1 MRSRRA
7 WWAYVVLAAEIL
19 VFYRRVLF
27 IPGYAIPWDLR
38 FYHYPIAAF
47 AARCLRQ
54 GQWPLWDPY
63 IYCGMPVYANL
74 QAQLFYPPA
83 LLAIFLSNWLAPDHL
98 VYFLELQL
106 VAHVLAAGLF
116 TYWLLRELEL
126 PAVAAVT
133 GATVFQLGAFF
144 ASQTQHLGAIDGAA
158 WLPLAMLAVLRLRRE
173 FSLLWTGVLALS
185 LAMSIL
191 AGFAAVTIVVLGGS
205 VLLAVVLIG
214 FREASW
220 KLVPAVLAAGAWAAL
235 LAAIQILPT
244 LELTSRSV
252 AKYRSDFL
260 GTGGGMPLEALVSLV
275 LPNHYSVFDLA
286 HYSLPWNFTFVYAY
300 CGMIGLFLAVL
311 GAVRRSRMSRVFLI
325 VTLFA
330 ALAMLGDAT
339 PVGRAIFPVLPRILR
354 ASIYPEYA
362 LALFTL
368 GIAVLAGLGSQK
380 FGTGV
385 LAGVLLAATAAD
397 LIAVSANRPMNTA
410 SENESPGISRDELEG
425 HREGIA
431 RVRRLVDQA
440 NPPWRIDTVD
450 DLMTWSSA
458 AMLFEIPDANGND
471 PFALERYM
479 QVRLSFVANGARW
492 GRYYQVA
499 DAHSPVLGLL
509 NVRYL
514 LSRKPV
520 EGLAKVEDIPG
531 SNVYENPSAL
541 PRFFLVDRIERVHDM
556 AQALA
561 LLRSAQFQPRE
572 VAVVEGAPAFAS
584 HQDASVLPPVRV
596 LRYEPRA
603 IELETN
609 APHAAYLVTSEADYP
624 GWRAWIDG
632 SQQPIFTT
640 NVAFRGLPVPAGRHR
655 IEMRFAPP
663 VWRGA
668 MISGIALAALFWCA
682 GSAIISRQRPWTS

>member
-38 FYHYPIAAF
+38 FYHFPIAAF

-63 IYCGMPVYANL
+63 IYCGMPLYANL

-83 LLAIFLSNWLAPDHL
+83 ILAIFLSNWLAPEHL

-106 VAHVLAAGLF
+106 VAHVLAAGVF
-116 TYWLLRELEL
+116 TYWLLRELEI

-133 GATVFQLGAFF
+133 GATVYQLGAFF

-158 WLPLAMLAVLRLRRE
+158 WLPLALLAVLRLRRE
-173 FSLLWTGVLALS
+173 FSLLWTGVFAFS
-185 LAMSIL
+185 LAMSVL

-205 VLLAVVLIG
+205 VLVALALIV

-220 KLVPAVLAAGAWAAL
+220 KLVSAVIGAGAWAAL

-244 LELTSRSV
+244 LELTNRSV

-260 GTGGGMPLEALVSLV
+260 GTGGGMPLQALVSMA

-300 CGMIGLFLAVL
+300 CGIIGLFLAVL

-325 VTLFA
+325 VTLIA

-368 GIAVLAGLGSQK
+368 GIAVLAGLGAQR
-380 FGTGV
+380 FGTGA
-385 LAGVLLAATAAD
+385 LAGVLLVATAAD

-410 SENESPGISRDELEG
+410 SEKESPGISRDELEG

-431 RVRRLVDQA
+431 RVRRLVYRA

-471 PFALERYM
+471 PFALERYI

-499 DAHSPVLGLL
+499 DAHSPVLDLL

-520 EGLAKVEDIPG
+520 ERLARVEDLPG
-531 SNVYENPSAL
+531 SNVYENPNAL
-541 PRFFLVDRIERVHDM
+541 PRFFLVDRIERVQDM
-556 AQALA
+556 EQALA
-561 LLRSAQFQPRE
+561 VLRSPQFQPRE
-572 VAVVEGAPAFAS
+572 FAVVEGAPAFAS

-596 LRYEPRA
+596 LRYEPRE
-603 IELETN
+603 IEIETD
-609 APHAAYLVTSEADYP
+609 APRAAYLVTSEADYP
-624 GWRAWIDG
+624 GWRAWIDRRE
-632 SQQPIFTT
+632 QPIFTT
-640 NVAFRGLPVPAGRHR
+640 DIAFRGLPVPAGRHR

-668 MISGIALAALFWCA
+668 VVSGIALAALFWCA
-682 GSAIISRQRPWTS
+682 ASAIISRRRSWTS